1 MILKAGINKL
11 SIILLLCF
19 SGIPFPARAAD
30 FDGSTPVFCAI
41 TRMLECQ
48 KKSGCEQVF
57 PEEAGLPTFLKIDFK
72 NRVVSGISTTEDGK
86 PRTTEIKS
94 IQRDKGHL
102 ILQGFEI
109 RAWSVTIGEKTG
121 KMTMAVAGEEDGFV
135 LFGTCVVP

>member
-1 MILKAGINKL
+1 MVGKIGIRKVN
-11 SIILLLCF
+11 IILLLCF
-19 SGIPFPARAAD
+19 SGMPFPAWAAD

-48 KKSGCEQVF
+48 NKSGCEQVF
-57 PEEAGLPTFLKIDFK
+57 PEEVGLPPFAKIDLQ
-72 NRVVSGISTTEDGK
+72 NRVISATGATKDGK
-86 PRTTEIKS
+86 TRTTEIKS
-94 IQRDKGHL
+94 IQRDRGHL

-121 KMTMAVAGEEDGFV
+121 KMTMAVAGDEDGFV